1 MRRFILLPLIVLI
14 FALAPTAHAAN
25 AVVGTGTP
33 GSCTETALRNAV
45 TTANSGG
52 GTITFNCGGAAHT
65 IYLTQQLRFTAQGA
79 SYTIDG
85 GGLITLDGQDATR
98 LIYTLSNQHLNLTV
112 KNIALNNGYA
122 TGEPDSERARNQ
134 GGAIYSGYKNSLTVQ
149 NVTFTGNRAQ
159 AQYHEYHGGGAI
171 AIDTTSVVT
180 ITDSTFIDN
189 RAPNGG
195 AINNLLSR
203 LTITRSLFRDN
214 RATRADPGG
223 GGAIYNDAGKL
234 TIKDSHI
241 LDNVSANLGGGI
253 FSWAH
258 DVNGSY
264 SGPTVI
270 KNTVLD
276 GNSAEHGGG
285 LWKGGAYVLKLTNS
299 SVTNNTALARG
310 GGISGTGPGKN
321 FAISNS
327 TIAYNTVTTTGSA
340 AGIFSS
346 GNSSTIKNSTIAF
359 NTVLND
365 PQSVGAAIHG
375 DATVSNTIFL
385 GNTGGWNGIWACMGN
400 IVNGG
405 NNIQHPGDTCGSI
418 PTKHAKLQSTL
429 QPAHNTLAFGQTQTL
444 APQIDSPAV
453 NKGANCPAKDQR
465 GVARPQGAQCDIGAH
480 ELQGSKPLVFLITSP
495 TPDATGVA
503 LQPVI
508 TWGAAANTATYKVT
522 LTQVSNNKTVINTT
536 VAGTCSPTCSYN
548 VASSGKSLKPGKKYS
563 LKVQARNPFGKTT
576 VKVTFKT
583 GQ

>member
-1 MRRFILLPLIVLI
+1 MRRFALLPLIGLI
-14 FALAPTAHAAN
+14 FAFAPTVHAAN

-33 GSCTETALRNAV
+33 GSCTETALRDAV
-45 TTANSGG
+45 IAANSGG

-65 IYLTQQLRFTAQGA
+65 IFMTQQIRFTTQGA
-79 SYTIDG
+79 SYTLDG

-98 LIYTLSNQHLNLTV
+98 LIYTLSGRNLSLTV

-122 TGEPDSERARNQ
+122 TGEPSSERAQNQ
-134 GGAIYSGYKNSLTVQ
+134 GGAIYSGYENTLTVQ
-149 NVTFTGNRAQ
+149 NVIFTGNRAQ
-159 AQYHEYHGGGAI
+159 AQHYKYHGGGAI

-180 ITDSTFIDN
+180 ITDSVFIDN

-253 FSWAH
+253 FSWAN

-299 SVTNNTALARG
+299 SVTNNTATNG
-310 GGISGTGPGKN
+310 GAGLSGTGPGKN
-321 FAISNS
+321 FTIVNS
-327 TIAYNTVTTTGSA
+327 TIAYNATTPAGTAG
-340 AGIFSS
+340 GIFSAN
-346 GNSSTIKNSTIAF
+346 NSSTIKNSTIAF
-359 NTVLND
+359 NTIPD
-365 PQSVGAAIHG
+365 DTVGAAIHG
-375 DATVSNTIFL
+375 DVTLTNTILL
-385 GNTGGWNGIWACMGN
+385 GNTGGWNGIWACAGN

-405 NNIQHPGDTCGSI
+405 NNIQHPGDTCGGV
-418 PTKHAKLQSTL
+418 PTKHAKLELTL
-429 QPAHNTLAFGQTQTL
+429 QPARDTLAFGQTQTL
-444 APQIDSPAV
+444 APLLDSPAV
-453 NKGANCPAKDQR
+453 NKGANCPATDQR

-480 ELQGSKPLVFLITSP
+480 ELQGSKPPLFLITAP
-495 TPDATGVA
+495 APNATSVP

-508 TWGAAANTATYKVT
+508 TWGAAGNTVSYIVT
-522 LTQVSNNKTVINTT
+522 VVQVSNSKQIVKAT

-548 VASSGKSLKPGKKYS
+548 VASSGKSLKPGKDYV
-563 LKVQARNPFGKTT
+563 LKVQARNPFGRSNAKL
-576 VKVTFKT
+576 TFQT
-583 GQ
+583 AQ